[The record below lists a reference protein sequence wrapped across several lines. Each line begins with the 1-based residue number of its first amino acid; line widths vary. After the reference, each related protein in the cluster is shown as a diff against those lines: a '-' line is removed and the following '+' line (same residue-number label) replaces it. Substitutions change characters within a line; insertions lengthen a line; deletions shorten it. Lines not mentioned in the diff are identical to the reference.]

1 MMVGVLLEAQE
12 ERDQSLEVEVSVVEV
27 ASIASSVWPLIEV
40 G

>member
-27 ASIASSVWPLIEV
+27 ASVASSVWSLIEF

>member
-12 ERDQSLEVEVSVVEV
+12 ERDQSLEVEVFVVEV
-27 ASIASSVWPLIEV
+27 ASIASSVSLIEF